1 MKSLQWLLSALSPL
15 VLATTIL
22 GQSAPAPV
30 GVIGSSVSTFG
41 FGGAAKGAPF
51 SADIVHEFTQVLADG
66 NRIHRESQGR
76 IFRDAEGR
84 NRSEFEDD
92 MFGRTATPRITIH
105 DPVSQTYVTLYPQT
119 KTAIVNH
126 MTVYRDGTG
135 RGIGIGS
142 GTGSGVVTD
151 GTGREIGIG
160 STAGGVLPGGKTPEE
175 LLANLKA
182 LKEAQ
187 GNVQNTQRLTRTSSE
202 QLGKKEIEGFIASG
216 NRHSRTI
223 PAGEIGNEKPLVST
237 TDTWFS
243 EDLKTTL
250 LSVTDDPQTGQRIT
264 RLTNIRVGDPDPQLF
279 QIPPDYTVKDFPA
292 REEVVVKPST
302 PK

>member
-22 GQSAPAPV
+22 GQSASGPV
-30 GVIGSSVSTFG
+30 GVVESYVSSFG

-66 NRIHRESQGR
+66 NRIHQESQGK

-84 NRSEFEDD
+84 NRSEVEDEG
-92 MFGRTATPRITIH
+92 FGRTATPRIMIH
-105 DPVSQTYVTLYPQT
+105 DPVAQTYITLYPQT

-126 MTVYRDGTG
+126 VTVYRDGTG
-135 RGIGIGS
+135 RGIGGGS
-142 GTGSGVVTD
+142 GTGSGVVTN
-151 GTGREIGIG
+151 GTGLGIGIG
-160 STAGGVLPGGKTPEE
+160 ASAGGVLVGGKSPEE
-175 LLANLKA
+175 LLAELKA

-187 GNVQNTQRLTRTSSE
+187 GNAPNTQRLTRMGSE

-279 QIPPDYTVKDFPA
+279 QIPPDYTVKENRPPDA
-292 REEVVVKPST
+292 AKP
-302 PK
+302 

>member
-1 MKSLQWLLSALSPL
+1 MKSLQWLLFALSPL

-41 FGGAAKGAPF
+41 FGGSAEGAPF

-66 NRIHRESQGR
+66 NRIHRESQGK

-84 NRSEFEDD
+84 NRSEYDDD

-105 DPVSQTYVTLYPQT
+105 DPVSQTSVTLYPQT

-126 MTVYRDGTG
+126 LTVYRN
-135 RGIGIGS
+135 
-142 GTGSGVVTD
+142 

-187 GNVQNTQRLTRTSSE
+187 GNFQNTQRLTRTNSE

-223 PAGEIGNEKPLVST
+223 PAGEIGNEKPIVAT
-237 TDTWFS
+237 TETWFS

-250 LSVTDDPQTGQRIT
+250 LSVADDPRTGQRIT

>member
-22 GQSAPAPV
+22 GQSALAPV
-30 GVIGSSVSTFG
+30 GVLGSSVSSFG
-41 FGGAAKGAPF
+41 FGGGAKGAPF
-51 SADIVHEFTQVLADG
+51 SADIVHEFTQLLADG
-66 NRIHRESQGR
+66 NRIHRESQGK

-84 NRSEFEDD
+84 SRSEAEDD
-92 MFGRTATPRITIH
+92 GFGRTAPPRIMIH

-126 MTVYRDGTG
+126 MTRTG
-135 RGIGIGS
+135 RGIGVGL
-142 GTGSGVVTD
+142 GTGSGVVT
-151 GTGREIGIG
+151 
-160 STAGGVLPGGKTPEE
+160 GGKTPEE

-182 LKEAQ
+182 LQGSQ
-187 GNVQNTQRLTRTSSE
+187 GNVQITQRSTQMSSE

-223 PAGEIGNEKPLVST
+223 PAGEIGNEKPIVST
-237 TDTWFS
+237 SETWFS

-279 QIPPDYTVKDFPA
+279 QIPPDYTVKDN
-292 REEVVVKPST
+292 S
-302 PK
+302 PKENP

>member
-1 MKSLQWLLSALSPL
+1 MKSLQWLLSALSAL

-22 GQSAPAPV
+22 GQSAPAPAG
-30 GVIGSSVSTFG
+30 GVIVGGNVSSFFG
-41 FGGAAKGAPF
+41 FGGVAKGAPF

-66 NRIHRESQGR
+66 NRIHRESQGK

-84 NRSEFEDD
+84 NRSEVEDE
-92 MFGRTATPRITIH
+92 MIGGTATPRITIH
-105 DPVSQTYVTLYPQT
+105 DPVAQTFITLYPQT

-126 MTVYRDGTG
+126 TNVYRDASG
-135 RGIGIGS
+135 RGIGVGS

-151 GTGREIGIG
+151 ATGRRIGIG
-160 STAGGVLPGGKTPEE
+160 ASAGNGAVTGAQTPEE
-175 LLANLKA
+175 LLAKLKA
-182 LKEAQ
+182 LQ
-187 GNVQNTQRLTRTSSE
+187 GSQGDVQITKRSTQMSSE

-223 PAGEIGNEKPLVST
+223 PAGEIGNEKPIVSST
-237 TDTWFS
+237 ETWFC

-279 QIPPDYTVKDFPA
+279 QIPPDYTVKDN
-292 REEVVVKPST
+292 S
-302 PK
+302 PKEKQ